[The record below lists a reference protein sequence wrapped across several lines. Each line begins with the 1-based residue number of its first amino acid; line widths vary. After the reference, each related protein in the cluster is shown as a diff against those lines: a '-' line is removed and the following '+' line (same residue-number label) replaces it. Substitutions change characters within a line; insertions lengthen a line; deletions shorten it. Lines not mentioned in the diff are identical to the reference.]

1 MELIDKIRYSL
12 KNLDIL
18 QKIILI
24 MIVFFV
30 IPYIVNTFLFL
41 FNVNEF
47 SVINLFDISPNLTD
61 LISKP
66 WSLITYGFFHSDLW
80 HLIGNMVILY
90 LSGSVVLNLFGSE
103 RLIKV
108 FILGILFGS
117 LAYLISYNL
126 FPVFNNIK
134 SSMIGSSAGV
144 MAVFIFLASYSPSYS
159 FRILTFDI
167 KIIYIASFLVLLD
180 IIQIPGGNSGGHIAH
195 LGGAFL
201 GYFYHKKMIQGEDYG
216 NWIIDLYNFIFKR
229 KLKSNKRNPVKK
241 TTVSRKDS
249 VVQKKI
255 DLILDKISKSGY
267 DSLTKDEKETLFKA
281 GKS

>member
-1 MELIDKIRYSL
+1 MELTDKIRYNF

-24 MIVFFV
+24 MIIFFV

-41 FNVNEF
+41 FNFNEF
-47 SVINLFDISPNLTD
+47 SVINLFDVSPD
-61 LISKP
+61 LIDLLSKP

-80 HLIGNMVILY
+80 HLIGNMIIFY

-103 RLIKV
+103 RLIKI
-108 FILGILFGS
+108 FILGILYGS

-126 FPVFNNIK
+126 FPAFNNIK

-144 MAVFIFLASYSPSYS
+144 MAVFIFLASYNPNYS
-159 FRILTFDI
+159 FRILNFNI
-167 KIIYIASFLVLLD
+167 KILYIASVLVLLD

-201 GYFYHKKMIQGEDYG
+201 GYFYHKKMIQGDNYG

-229 KLKSNKRNPVKK
+229 KLKFKKRSYSNKTSVSVKDAA
-241 TTVSRKDS
+241 T
-249 VVQKKI
+249 QKKI

-267 DSLTKDEKETLFKA
+267 DSLTKGEKETLFKA

>member
-103 RLIKV
+103 RLIKI

-229 KLKSNKRNPVKK
+229 KLKSNKRNSVKK

-267 DSLTKDEKETLFKA
+267 DSLTKEEKETLFKA

>member
-1 MELIDKIRYSL
+1 
-12 KNLDIL
+12 
-18 QKIILI
+18 
-24 MIVFFV
+24 
-30 IPYIVNTFLFL
+30 
-41 FNVNEF
+41 
-47 SVINLFDISPNLTD
+47 
-61 LISKP
+61 
-66 WSLITYGFFHSDLW
+66 
-80 HLIGNMVILY
+80 
-90 LSGSVVLNLFGSE
+90 
-103 RLIKV
+103 
-108 FILGILFGS
+108 
-117 LAYLISYNL
+117 
-126 FPVFNNIK
+126 
-134 SSMIGSSAGV
+134 

-229 KLKSNKRNPVKK
+229 KLKSNKRNSVKK

-267 DSLTKDEKETLFKA
+267 DSLTKEEKETLFKA